1 MAKTSPAEFF
11 NQVKAETKKVV
22 WPSRKDTIRTAL
34 LVVMMTVLLGVFFLV
49 VDSAFQAIVNFLLGL
64 AK

>member
-1 MAKTSPAEFF
+1 MAKTSPVEFF